1 MLNRQNGLIA
11 IGNAKKHEFSVS
23 LMSAISAQVC
33 EARDGGPMRSG
44 EQGVVLSMSPF
55 QIFDLTGERTLR
67 STNLAT
73 A

>member
-11 IGNAKKHEFSVS
+11 IGNAKKHEFSDS

-33 EARDGGPMRSG
+33 EARDGGPMRSD